1 MGAEIDIQKFGG
13 LKPEVLPFLDKQTNT
28 FSYIVKD
35 PDSES
40 CAIIDSV
47 LNFDYPSGTVSY
59 EGADALIKHIR
70 DNRLTLQW
78 LIETHAHADHLS
90 AAPYIKQ
97 ALGGKIAIG
106 EHIDQVQSTF
116 ARLFNTG
123 PEFARDGSQ
132 FDHLFNDGEV
142 YRIGNLTCL
151 AIYTPGH
158 TPACMTHLIGDAA
171 FVGDTIFMPD
181 SGTARA
187 DFPGGD
193 ARVLYRSIK
202 KILALPSAT
211 RLFMCHDYS
220 EDREL
225 EYETTVEEELADN
238 IHVNARIDED
248 TFVKM
253 REDKDRNLA
262 VPNLILPSLQ
272 VNMRA
277 GNFPEA
283 EDNDRVYLKIPINA
297 FVS

>member
-1 MGAEIDIQKFGG
+1 MSTEINLQQLAG

-28 FSYIVKD
+28 FSYIVRD
-35 PDSES
+35 PDSQA
-40 CAIIDSV
+40 CAVIDSV
-47 LNFDYPSGTVSY
+47 LNFDYPSGTASY
-59 EGADALIKHIR
+59 EGADAIIRHIR
-70 DNRLTLQW
+70 DNDLQLEW

-90 AAPYIKQ
+90 AAPYIRN
-97 ALGGKIAIG
+97 ALGGRIAIG
-106 EHIDQVQSTF
+106 EHIDKVQETF
-116 ARLFNTG
+116 AKLFNTG
-123 PEFARDGSQ
+123 SDFAHDGSQ
-132 FDHLFNDGEV
+132 FDHLFKDNEV
-142 YRIGNLTCL
+142 YRIGNLNCL
-151 AIYTPGH
+151 ALYTPGH

-193 ARVLYRSIK
+193 ARILYRSIK
-202 KILALPSAT
+202 KILSLPAST

-220 EDREL
+220 ENREL
-225 EYETTVEEELADN
+225 EYETTVGEEVTNN
-238 IHVNARIDED
+238 IHVNSGIDED

-253 REDKDRNLA
+253 REDRDRGLA

-277 GNFPEA
+277 GNFPDA
-283 EDNDRVYLKIPINA
+283 EDNGRVYLKLPINA